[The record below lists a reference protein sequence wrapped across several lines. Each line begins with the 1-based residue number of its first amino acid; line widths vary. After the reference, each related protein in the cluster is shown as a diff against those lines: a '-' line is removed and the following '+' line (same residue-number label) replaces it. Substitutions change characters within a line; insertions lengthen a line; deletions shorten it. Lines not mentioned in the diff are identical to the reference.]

1 MVFGTYVPIA
11 VTAQE
16 EALSKYIQGAW
27 ADFAKNPTLG
37 PGWNKLGTFNG
48 TDLGDLGPI
57 GTSGVTIIPQSQ
69 VDYRCSLFTPL
80 YQATT
85 S

>member
-1 MVFGTYVPIA
+1 M
-11 VTAQE
+11 TAQE
-16 EALSKYIQGAW
+16 EALSKFVQGAW
-27 ADFAKNPTLG
+27 ANFAKNPDYG

-57 GTSGVTIIPQSQ
+57 GTSGVTIIPQNM
-69 VDYRCSLFTPL
+69 VDFRCSLYGPL